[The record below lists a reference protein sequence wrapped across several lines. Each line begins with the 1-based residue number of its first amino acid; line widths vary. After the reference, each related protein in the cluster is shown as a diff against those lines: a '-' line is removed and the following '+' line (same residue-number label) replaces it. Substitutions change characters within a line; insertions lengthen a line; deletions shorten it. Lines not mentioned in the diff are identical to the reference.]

1 MGLSEKEID
10 LLIKKVRDKYKV
22 AYSDYKSRLF
32 NAEAFEDRFQT
43 ALRKRMNLEAFI
55 LAEIT
60 NFEQL
65 KQKAEEERHP
75 RQPEESAFSK
85 QVGRIFEEN
94 TARMKKYKAIQFHP
108 LADIEIT
115 HLYGALSEFIQY
127 YFSVLWII
135 LNDYQF
141 KDKVYSLDH
150 RFSEFA
156 VSKSRKHPKRIEDHI
171 TILTR
176 KDAKEIEI
184 ERDRSIF
191 LKESAFL
198 LHEVI
203 DFMDDIIEIRDK
215 EWDNPLKFDKL
226 NIDKEAKKK
235 MLSIFSGTTPY
246 GAILKVRE
254 RAEEI
259 LKDFRLETFKK
270 SQSAGIR

>member
-1 MGLSEKEID
+1 MGLTEKEID
-10 LLIKKVRDKYKV
+10 LLIKKVREKYKT
-22 AYSDYKSRLF
+22 AYNEYNSRLF

-75 RQPEESAFSK
+75 KQPEENTFSR
-85 QVGRIFEEN
+85 QVNRIFEEN
-94 TARMKKYKAIQFHP
+94 TARIKKYQEIRFHP
-108 LADIEIT
+108 DADIEIT
-115 HLYGALSEFIQY
+115 HLYGALTEFIKY
-127 YFSVLWII
+127 YFSILWII

-141 KDKVYSLDH
+141 KDKVHSLDH

-176 KDAKEIEI
+176 KGVKEIEI
-184 ERDRSIF
+184 ERDRNIF
-191 LKESAFL
+191 LKEAAFL

-203 DFMDDIIEIRDK
+203 DFMDDIIEIREK

-226 NIDKEAKKK
+226 NIDMEAKKK

-246 GAILKVRE
+246 GAILRIRE

-270 SQSAGIR
+270 IQGVRMP